1 LLVQKLRCALSPFL
15 TAGQR
20 VRIRGGCL
28 DGLEGILKENDA
40 SHLVISIESIQRSVA
55 VQIEGYELELI

>member
-1 LLVQKLRCALSPFL
+1 LSPFL

>member
-1 LLVQKLRCALSPFL
+1 LSPFL
-15 TAGQR
+15 TTGQR

-28 DGLEGILKENDA
+28 DGLEGLLQKNDA
-40 SHLVISIESIQRSVA
+40 KRLVISIESIQRAVA